1 MSRAPLVNL
10 VVVGA
15 ICYVVWDY
23 VALWTILL
31 WAGTVLTSEVIRAI
45 YARRTLARMPDN
57 VDRALNNMLWIAL
70 LVGCAR
76 GSAMPLFFAQLPPVA
91 HAALSTT
98 FLGFCAG
105 GLSTHGAYARAFYFF
120 ASPMLVALGIAWA
133 STGTKEGVVLTILF
147 GVFALMIAVFAKEI
161 ERLVR
166 ESFFIRYQRDSLVE
180 QLEQERQQVVLARD
194 KAEHA
199 SNAKSRFLAA
209 ASHDLRQPLHAL
221 SLFSATL
228 SKRAKSAE
236 VDEIAGS
243 ISKALRS
250 LSALVDAV
258 LDISK
263 LDAQAVE
270 PKLKA
275 VEIMQLLD
283 CVKAEFGPSAV
294 AKGLSL
300 EVRTF
305 HVAVQTDPVLAAQ
318 ILRNLVDNAIKYT
331 REGYV
336 RVEMVAEGE
345 RLRISVADSGEGIP
359 EGERE
364 QIFEEFYQ
372 IGNPE
377 RDRTKG
383 LGLGLAIVRRVGK
396 LLGTEIVVSSE
407 VGLGSTFTLWLPLAT
422 DLPSVRADEVRQ
434 VVISEESL
442 AGRCILV
449 IDDEPDIRIAMRR
462 LLEEWKCRVFACAG
476 LTEAIELIESHAP
489 DIDMIVA
496 DFRLRSG
503 ENGIATVEAL
513 RKRLGT
519 VSAVLVSGDTAPE
532 RLREADASGL
542 PILHK
547 PVPPDALRNALVE
560 GLSR

>member
-1 MSRAPLVNL
+1 
-10 VVVGA
+10 
-15 ICYVVWDY
+15 
-23 VALWTILL
+23 
-31 WAGTVLTSEVIRAI
+31 
-45 YARRTLARMPDN
+45 
-57 VDRALNNMLWIAL
+57 
-70 LVGCAR
+70 
-76 GSAMPLFFAQLPPVA
+76 
-91 HAALSTT
+91 
-98 FLGFCAG
+98 
-105 GLSTHGAYARAFYFF
+105 
-120 ASPMLVALGIAWA
+120 MLVALGIAWA